1 MPIYEY
7 KCHQCRKTIEL
18 MQKFSD
24 KPLNRCPSCSGKI
37 SRIISNCS
45 FQLKGSGWYV
55 TDYKKKGAGGKDK
68 EPEAKKS
75 ETLKTDSAVSKPEE
89 KKS

>member
-7 KCHQCRKTIEL
+7 RCHKCGKTIEIL
-18 MQKFSD
+18 QKFSD
-24 KPLNRCPSCSGKI
+24 TPLKRCPSCSGKV

-45 FQLKGSGWYV
+45 FQLKGSGWYM
-55 TDYKKKGAGGKDK
+55 TDYKKKEPKDK

-75 ETLKTDSAVSKPEE
+75 VTPKDDTPSTKSEE
-89 KKS
+89 KKT

>member
-1 MPIYEY
+1 
-7 KCHQCRKTIEL
+7 

-24 KPLNRCPSCSGKI
+24 QPLRRCPSCGGKV

-55 TDYKKKGAGGKDK
+55 TDYKTKDSGRHKESETKKG
-68 EPEAKKS
+68 
-75 ETLKTDSAVSKPEE
+75 ETPKTSTSASKPEE
-89 KKS
+89 KKA